1 MTQLRNLSVTA
12 LALSMLAAC
21 SSVDVASTR
30 GMVSTGTAFQ
40 KSLHIQYANL
50 AQEEADEGDGDNGV
64 FFNDKAVRAAKA
76 MDVQPQAVSAR
87 SVPAG
92 TVQDLT
98 SGRAR
103 LINAFARGAREKN
116 PKLTAR
122 AQAMFDCWIEEQE
135 ENIQPDDIARCR
147 SAFEQAMEFVGA
159 SLTVAAPA
167 PAPAP
172 APAAPAPLPSLT
184 GPYIVYFDFDSA
196 EVKGIELGMVK
207 RAALDAKEVGAISIV
222 LSGHADRAGDSEYNM
237 ALSRARVIAVSNA
250 IMEAGISR
258 KMVRKSYLGE
268 EEPAVRTSDGKRES
282 MNRRVVIRLRR

>member
-1 MTQLRNLSVTA
+1 
-12 LALSMLAAC
+12 
-21 SSVDVASTR
+21 
-30 GMVSTGTAFQ
+30 
-40 KSLHIQYANL
+40 
-50 AQEEADEGDGDNGV
+50 
-64 FFNDKAVRAAKA
+64 

-98 SGRAR
+98 SGLVR

-135 ENIQPDDIARCR
+135 ENIQPEDIASCR

-172 APAAPAPLPSLT
+172 APAAPTPLPALT

-222 LSGHADRAGDSEYNM
+222 LSGHADRAGNSEYNM
-237 ALSRARVIAVSNA
+237 ALSRAHH
-250 IMEAGISR
+250 
-258 KMVRKSYLGE
+258 
-268 EEPAVRTSDGKRES
+268 
-282 MNRRVVIRLRR
+282 RRRQCHHGGRYFA